1 MALHPIT
8 MKALVPILTV
18 VAALCGVPVSAK
30 QSPASGVS
38 SSGVIAW
45 SVDPNSGTI
54 FLNYASGAP
63 GEWKLCSISSTENLR
78 VDFSPDDRY
87 VFVTDGTV
95 SRGVHVTLYKRGS
108 SLKFSK
114 VDFSFSFAVQRLA
127 LAAEAGVNIDKSVLT
142 YTDLRCLG
150 WTRNGTARLK
160 LSGSGRLNGK
170 TVEISGFDC
179 EYNPVANSF
188 SS

>member
-1 MALHPIT
+1 

-18 VAALCGVPVSAK
+18 VAALCGMSVSAK
-30 QSPASGVS
+30 ESPASGVS

-63 GEWKLCSISSTENLR
+63 GEWKLCGISSTENLR

-87 VFVTDGTV
+87 IFVTDGTV

-127 LAAEAGVNIDKSVLT
+127 LAAEAGVKIDKSVLT

-170 TVEISGFDC
+170 TVEISGFEC
-179 EYNPVANSF
+179 EYDPVARSF
-188 SS
+188 SA

>member
-1 MALHPIT
+1 
-8 MKALVPILTV
+8 MKAIVPLLII
-18 VAALCGVPVSAK
+18 VAALCGVSASAK

-45 SVDPNSGTI
+45 SVDPDSGTI

-95 SRGVHVTLYKRGS
+95 GRGVHVTLYKRSS

-127 LAAEAGVNIDKSVLT
+127 LEAEAGVRIEKSVLS

-160 LSGSGRLNGK
+160 LSGSGRLNGR